1 MRQKIKQSLMV
12 TMAVIFM
19 GLALSF
25 LVYVDM
31 GGDPYTCMNLG
42 ISSHL
47 PLSFGSWQALLNAI
61 MLIIVFICRRKLIG
75 LGTVANMFLVGYC
88 MDFFTWIE
96 KGIFP
101 EKGELSII
109 QCTGLTII
117 GLTIFIVAAA
127 LYMSC
132 NLGVAPY
139 DAISFILH
147 EKISRK
153 RKISFRVVRVV
164 YDGIACIIGFFFGG
178 TIGIVTIFI
187 ALFLGPVTEWMSGF
201 LVKKKIV
208 SL

>member
-1 MRQKIKQSLMV
+1 MRQKIKQSIMV
-12 TMAVIFM
+12 LIAVIFM

-25 LVYVDM
+25 LVYVNM

-47 PLSFGSWQALLNAI
+47 PWSFGTWQAVLNVLL
-61 MLIIVFICRRKLIG
+61 LTIVFVCKRQLIG

-101 EKGELSII
+101 EKGSLSMI
-109 QCTGLTII
+109 QCAGLTVI
-117 GLTIFIVAAA
+117 GLIIFIVAAA
-127 LYMSC
+127 MYMSC
-132 NLGVAPY
+132 HLGVAPY

-147 EKISRK
+147 EKIAK
-153 RKISFRVVRVV
+153 KYKISFRVVRVV
-164 YDGIACIIGFFFGG
+164 YDGFACVIGLMFGG
-178 TIGIVTIFI
+178 TVGIVTIFI
-187 ALFLGPVTEWMSGF
+187 TLFLGPVTQWMSEF
-201 LVKKKIV
+201 LVRKKIV